1 MSTLTM
7 KMRTKLLSL
16 SLFLFGIA
24 MTAQAQVKVC
34 KSYADYMANKWS
46 PYESLTEDKKPDSC
60 RIKYNGVDFN
70 IKTDD
75 KEVNQIIK
83 KDVFIMS
90 VDNQLF
96 INSRSLRDD
105 DGAVLP
111 ISAYTRA
118 LPYKDN
124 KLCVICYK
132 VSLGDVL
139 DIVNI
144 GLDIGLIATG
154 SYTVGSLFLAAD
166 MLLTND
172 DLMEKHILYLLDK
185 GPNDK
190 GKILMTRMN
199 DSFMEKLL
207 RDDPILFEKYHG
219 NQKKSDRQS
228 AANILPI
235 LVKKGLISDY
245 HHKK

>member
-1 MSTLTM
+1 
-7 KMRTKLLSL
+7 
-16 SLFLFGIA
+16 
-24 MTAQAQVKVC
+24 
-34 KSYADYMANKWS
+34 
-46 PYESLTEDKKPDSC
+46 
-60 RIKYNGVDFN
+60 
-70 IKTDD
+70 
-75 KEVNQIIK
+75 
-83 KDVFIMS
+83 MS

-96 INSRSLRDD
+96 INSRSLCDD

>member
-1 MSTLTM
+1 M
-7 KMRTKLLSL
+7 KNKLLSIA
-16 SLFLFGIA
+16 LFLFGMA
-24 MTAQAQVKVC
+24 MNAQAQVKVC
-34 KSYADYMANKWS
+34 KSYADFMANKWS
-46 PYESLTEDKKPDSC
+46 PYESLTGDKKPDSC
-60 RIKYNGVDFN
+60 RIKYNGVDFD

-83 KDVFIMS
+83 KDVFMVS

-118 LPYKDN
+118 LPYKGN
-124 KLCVICYK
+124 KLCVISYR

-139 DIVNI
+139 DIVNV

-154 SYTVGSLFLAAD
+154 SYTAGSLFLAAD

-172 DLMEKHILYLLDK
+172 DLMEKHVLYLLDK
-185 GPNDK
+185 GPNEK
-190 GKILMTRMN
+190 GKILMTRIN
-199 DSFMEKLL
+199 DSFMENLL
-207 RDDPILFEKYHG
+207 RDDPVLFEQYQG
-219 NQKKSDRQS
+219 NQKKSNRQS